1 MNRHSGLIIVLAC
14 VVVMGSLVVRP
25 SIGQTDSSPAIQRW
39 EYKIV
44 SLQEIAMKAADSKSI
59 GDVLETEFNALGEK
73 GWSLAK
79 MDQGVAVFEK
89 RTK

>member
-1 MNRHSGLIIVLAC
+1 MDRHNGLMIVMAC
-14 VVVMGSLVVRP
+14 IVVLGAIVVGP
-25 SIGQTDSSPAIQRW
+25 SIGQTDSPPAAQRW

-44 SLQEIAMKAADSKSI
+44 SLQEIAMKAANSKSI
-59 GDVLETEFNALGEK
+59 GDTLETEFNALGKE

-89 RTK
+89 SAK